1 MKAIFNICHNRAAR
15 LVALSMVFA
24 AAVGAVSFGT
34 DAALPGS
41 SDIQTAEANYEL
53 TTLVSNLNRPPCPH
67 GDPPCEFNPQNG
79 YVISSTRE
87 RAVQF
92 TTGRSG
98 AQLDQVRINLQG
110 RRPWKGDV
118 PEPANPTAP
127 ALSLWTQKVIIHDPN
142 SPNARITVPGEL
154 LAELST
160 PGSPEV
166 GDNTYGLSSPHQLD
180 ANTTYWLIFSCD
192 TYCPWPVARTTSNR
206 EDPGMSGWSI
216 ADDGRSRHRDSSVW
230 GATSAVIRVSLDW
243 HDYQPPQPEFRS
255 GYTSFQD
262 HWPKN
267 DFRTDSEANGG
278 RSFIGIQFDQEL
290 DPDSVPAPGDFAI
303 TYSGPR
309 PPASCDCND
318 QIYGLEI
325 ESVAIGNISSK
336 KNRYL
341 KLYLNRPTL
350 VFARHHFTYTPGE
363 KPLRSKGHHINVESF
378 TERVGYKTS
387 NYGVQVEHGRYDL
400 SEGEGQLTFD
410 IVGESDSWPDGGK
423 PGVSADAIHVA
434 VFYDDDTA
442 MSGHDYHP
450 RQYRATIPAFGN
462 RATVTVPIDDDLVE
476 LKSESFLVGLTHPPA
491 PVNDHLMNDSVRIGT
506 RTKVFIED
514 DDETNLVM
522 PGARPVTVD
531 GTVRNVASF
540 RVTEGE
546 SVQIPIGF
554 SPKLLEY
561 GTFVRLR
568 PSSVGTTT
576 ASGADWDLQ
585 QIGQTGDKG
594 GVQFEPRERTR
605 TVPFFA
611 LADDVDEGDETVW
624 LEFDYL
630 SFSVHTDPMHY
641 AKITIVNREAP
652 TEAPSNFAA
661 TAHPDRVEL
670 AWDAVTDAE
679 RYHVLRKVQGDTD
692 YTRVGSVNGTS
703 YTDRRVQVNTTYVY
717 VVRAINSDNVA
728 SADSSELTVTVL
740 PPLPPAPTG
749 FKATVE
755 EGPQVALNWNAVS
768 DRYLTGYRVSR
779 GGTELALLDTGTR
792 KYTDTGVSVGTTYE
806 YTVAGVNS
814 AGDGPSATVSIE
826 VTAIV
831 DGVRTPGNLR
841 AEAASD
847 GITLHWDGVDNAMR
861 YRVHRKGPGDT
872 AHKDFMSTSVTT
884 FRDSRVT
891 AGETYSYKVQAQDWD
906 FNKGA
911 LSDAVQATVPHPL
924 HPPRNFTAELD
935 ASDSKTVNLSW
946 DAPTSG
952 GNTLTGYKL
961 FRAKY
966 LNENKLIATLGAS
979 ATSYQDTGTSWDRSH
994 DYNLIATY
1002 SGNKESESARVN
1014 IRTPSQ
1020 PP

>member
-1 MKAIFNICHNRAAR
+1 M
-15 LVALSMVFA
+15 
-24 AAVGAVSFGT
+24 
-34 DAALPGS
+34 
-41 SDIQTAEANYEL
+41 
-53 TTLVSNLNRPPCPH
+53 
-67 GDPPCEFNPQNG
+67 
-79 YVISSTRE
+79 
-87 RAVQF
+87 
-92 TTGRSG
+92 
-98 AQLDQVRINLQG
+98 
-110 RRPWKGDV
+110 
-118 PEPANPTAP
+118 
-127 ALSLWTQKVIIHDPN
+127 
-142 SPNARITVPGEL
+142 
-154 LAELST
+154 
-160 PGSPEV
+160 
-166 GDNTYGLSSPHQLD
+166 
-180 ANTTYWLIFSCD
+180 
-192 TYCPWPVARTTSNR
+192 
-206 EDPGMSGWSI
+206 
-216 ADDGRSRHRDSSVW
+216 
-230 GATSAVIRVSLDW
+230 
-243 HDYQPPQPEFRS
+243 
-255 GYTSFQD
+255 
-262 HWPKN
+262 
-267 DFRTDSEANGG
+267 
-278 RSFIGIQFDQEL
+278 
-290 DPDSVPAPGDFAI
+290 
-303 TYSGPR
+303 
-309 PPASCDCND
+309 
-318 QIYGLEI
+318 
-325 ESVAIGNISSK
+325 
-336 KNRYL
+336 
-341 KLYLNRPTL
+341 
-350 VFARHHFTYTPGE
+350 
-363 KPLRSKGHHINVESF
+363 
-378 TERVGYKTS
+378 
-387 NYGVQVEHGRYDL
+387 
-400 SEGEGQLTFD
+400 
-410 IVGESDSWPDGGK
+410 
-423 PGVSADAIHVA
+423 
-434 VFYDDDTA
+434 
-442 MSGHDYHP
+442 
-450 RQYRATIPAFGN
+450 
-462 RATVTVPIDDDLVE
+462 
-476 LKSESFLVGLTHPPA
+476 
-491 PVNDHLMNDSVRIGT
+491 
-506 RTKVFIED
+506 
-514 DDETNLVM
+514 
-522 PGARPVTVD
+522 
-531 GTVRNVASF
+531 
-540 RVTEGE
+540 
-546 SVQIPIGF
+546 
-554 SPKLLEY
+554 
-561 GTFVRLR
+561 
-568 PSSVGTTT
+568 
-576 ASGADWDLQ
+576 
-585 QIGQTGDKG
+585 
-594 GVQFEPRERTR
+594 
-605 TVPFFA
+605 
-611 LADDVDEGDETVW
+611 
-624 LEFDYL
+624 
-630 SFSVHTDPMHY
+630 
-641 AKITIVNREAP
+641 
-652 TEAPSNFAA
+652 
-661 TAHPDRVEL
+661 
-670 AWDAVTDAE
+670 
-679 RYHVLRKVQGDTD
+679 
-692 YTRVGSVNGTS
+692 
-703 YTDRRVQVNTTYVY
+703 QVNTTYVY